1 MATFF
6 VTNTN
11 DAGMGSLRQAILDA
25 NADPAAPHLIQFDN
39 VTGTINL
46 DGPLPT
52 ITRSMTIAGP
62 GAALLTL
69 NQATAGRILDI
80 DLMVE
85 VSIQDLTV
93 QNESE
98 SDGGGIFARSI
109 INLLRCTFVQNRAGF
124 QGGAIWTVAP
134 CTVEECTFRDNS
146 AVSMAI

>member
-6 VTNTN
+6 VTNMN

-52 ITRSMTIAGP
+52 ISRSMTIAGP

-69 NQATAGRILDI
+69 NQATAGRILTSTSWS
-80 DLMVE
+80 M
-85 VSIQDLTV
+85 
-93 QNESE
+93 
-98 SDGGGIFARSI
+98 F
-109 INLLRCTFVQNRAGF
+109 
-124 QGGAIWTVAP
+124 P
-134 CTVEECTFRDNS
+134 FR
-146 AVSMAI
+146 I